1 MAPQFTLE
9 QILEKIEGASLKN
22 CPNPEL
28 VTIKKIVTLDSKEEC
43 AISYLATP
51 KMLREA
57 LDSKVSVLVISKK
70 FEEKFDDTTPLVIVE
85 DAEYS
90 LISLLN
96 LFHPERE
103 ANGQISKTAAIDSTA
118 IIGEGTEI
126 EDFVIIGKNVKIGNN
141 CIIQGGSH
149 IGHNVTLGNN
159 TIIGP
164 GNVVHHGVTI
174 GERFRSFGNCTIGS
188 DGFRFTHKGGA
199 FLKISQV
206 GGVVIG
212 DDVEFGANCCIDRG
226 GLTDTLIG
234 NGVKLDNMV
243 HIAHNCILKNHIVIA
258 AQSGVAGSSTIGN
271 YVMISGQ
278 CAITDH
284 IEIADGVRLGGK
296 TGVRQSI
303 EEKGTAYA
311 GVLGLPIKDFHRY
324 LHNVKHVVNFRSW
337 AKRIVNI
344 EKNLGIEDTTTKK

>member
-1 MAPQFTLE
+1 MASQFTLA
-9 QILEKIEGASLKN
+9 QIIEKIEGAVVKN
-22 CPNPEL
+22 CPSPEL
-28 VTIKKIVTLDSKEEC
+28 ITIKKIVTLESKEDHS
-43 AISYLATP
+43 ISYVASP
-51 KMLREA
+51 KLLTEA
-57 LDSKVSVLVISKK
+57 INSSVSALVISKK
-70 FEEKFDDTTPLVIVE
+70 FEEKIDINTPLIIVE
-85 DAEYS
+85 DAEH
-90 LISLLN
+90 SLLSLLD
-96 LFHPERE
+96 LFHPERQ

-118 IIGEGTEI
+118 SIGEGTEI
-126 EDFVIIGKNVKIGNN
+126 EDFVIVGKNVKIGKG
-141 CIIQGGSH
+141 CIIQGGSN
-149 IGHNVTLGNN
+149 IGHNVTLGDN
-159 TIIGP
+159 TIVGP
-164 GNVVHHGVTI
+164 GNVIHHGVTI
-174 GERFRSFGNCTIGS
+174 GKRFKSYGNCTIGS
-188 DGFRFTHKGGA
+188 DGFRFTHKDGA
-199 FLKISQV
+199 FLKIAQV

-226 GLTDTLIG
+226 GLTDTTIG

-258 AQSGVAGSSTIGN
+258 AQTGVAGSSIIGN

-303 EEKGTAYA
+303 EEKGSAYA
-311 GVLGLPIKDFHRY
+311 GVLGLPIKEFHRY

-344 EKNLGIEDTTTKK
+344 EKSLGIEDTSTKK